1 MSLAIVAGSGLA
13 ALADML
19 TIEETIPFEEIPGVG
34 AATVH
39 GHAGRVLRGTING
52 HAAQLLVGR
61 RHFYEGEP
69 RAIARLIDFV
79 AEAGANALLV
89 TSAAGGLRRELGT
102 GELVIIHDI
111 IDYQNRRALVSHEP
125 AARSRGIWV
134 DARLTR
140 LFEEAATR
148 ASVHWQRGVSA
159 CASGPL
165 YETVADVGLQQ
176 FMGAHV
182 ATMSGAPEVTRANEI
197 GLPAAAVAVVT
208 NPCTGIDASVPDHL
222 KVLAASAEAAR
233 GLQQVI
239 SQFIEKL

>member
-1 MSLAIVAGSGLA
+1 VSLAIVAGSGLS
-13 ALADML
+13 ALAD
-19 TIEETIPFEEIPGVG
+19 IIAVEETVPFEKIEGVG

-39 GHAGRVLRGTING
+39 GHAGKVLRGTVNG
-52 HAAQLLVGR
+52 RACQLLVGR

-69 RAIARLIDFV
+69 GAIARLIDFV
-79 AEAGANALLV
+79 AEAGATSLLV
-89 TSAAGGLRRELGT
+89 TSAAGGLKRELRAGD
-102 GELVIIHDI
+102 LVVIHDFL
-111 IDYQNRRALVSHEP
+111 DYQNRRPTATGTLP
-125 AARSRGIWV
+125 RRITIDG
-134 DARLTR
+134 RLTR
-140 LFEEAATR
+140 LFEEAATAAVCR
-148 ASVHWQRGVSA
+148 WERGVSA

-233 GLQQVI
+233 GLQRVI

>member
-1 MSLAIVAGSGLA
+1 MSLAIVAGSGLS
-13 ALADML
+13 ALADIL
-19 TIEETIPFEEIPGVG
+19 AIAETIPFEKIDGVG

-39 GHAGRVLRGTING
+39 GHAGKILRGTIHG
-52 HAAQLLVGR
+52 RACQLLVGR

-69 RAIARLIDFV
+69 QAIARLIDYV
-79 AEAGANALLV
+79 AEAGATSLLV
-89 TSAAGGLRRELGT
+89 TSAAGGLRRELSAGD
-102 GELVIIHDI
+102 LVVIHDFV
-111 IDYQNRRALVSHEP
+111 DYQNRRPSAAL
-125 AARSRGIWV
+125 SRGVRV
-134 DARLTR
+134 DAALTQRL
-140 LFEEAATR
+140 EEAATA
-148 ASVHWQRGVSA
+148 ASVVWQRGTSA

-233 GLQQVI
+233 GLQHVI